1 MIVSYHKYTTKKAS
15 FQRENAFFLVF
26 HSSNFCMLFRARVG
40 NFDRHPFCEKL
51 HFGNMKTH
59 TKSFNFIDLFS
70 GCGGLSCGLEMAGH
84 RCLLGVDASKE
95 AIQSFAANHHEAAV
109 YLGDIKKLSEKKLK
123 ELLRGQKVD
132 MVVGGPPCQGFS
144 TVGKGAVDD
153 VRNQLF
159 KEFVRI
165 VKATEPKV
173 ILFENVT
180 GLVAKKNQ
188 AILKKIFQ
196 QFEKLGYNM
205 DARVLSAE
213 EYGVPEKRRRTIIMG
228 VRGGE
233 CQFPLVTHGPRVNKK
248 VKTVKEAF
256 KNLKASNGKI
266 YNHDVTLA
274 QIKKVEDRERLK
286 FIPAGRGIRYEEDEV
301 EFLPKK
307 LRFNVEW
314 NKLRENRFR
323 QTRLQRLPLNEPSP
337 TILTARTS
345 YYHPI
350 EARYLTPREAAACQ
364 SFPNDFIFHGSQ
376 TAIFRQIGNAVP
388 PLLAEALGQV
398 IKNIEFKKGKFK
410 KKTSETVVGKN
421 AFHYHEPTY
430 L

>member
-1 MIVSYHKYTTKKAS
+1 MI
-15 FQRENAFFLVF
+15 
-26 HSSNFCMLFRARVG
+26 FRANVG
-40 NFDRHPFCEKL
+40 FFNRHPFLKNL
-51 HFGNMKTH
+51 HFVNMKTQI
-59 TKSFNFIDLFS
+59 KSFTFIDLFS
-70 GCGGLSCGLEMAGH
+70 GCGGLSSGLEMAGH
-84 RCLLGVDASKE
+84 RCLLGVDANKE
-95 AIQSFAANHHEAAV
+95 AIESFAANHQDAAV

-123 ELLRGQKVD
+123 QLLRGQKVD

-144 TVGKGAVDD
+144 TVGRGEVKDE
-153 VRNQLF
+153 RNLLF
-159 KEFVRI
+159 KEFIRI
-165 VKATEPKV
+165 VKATRPKV

-188 AILKKIFQ
+188 FILKKIFHY
-196 QFEKLGYNM
+196 FERLGYNM
-205 DARVLSAE
+205 DARILSAE
-213 EYGVPEKRRRTIIMG
+213 EFGVPEKRRRTIIMG
-228 VRGGE
+228 IKGGG
-233 CQFPLVTHGPRVNKK
+233 CLFPLATHGSRAGKK
-248 VKTVKEAF
+248 VRTVSEAF
-256 KNLKASNGKI
+256 KNLKAPNGKI
-266 YNHDVTLA
+266 YNHDVKLA
-274 QIKKVEDRERLK
+274 QIKKDEDRQRLK
-286 FIPAGRGIRYEEDEV
+286 FIPEGRGIRYEEDEK

-307 LRFNVEW
+307 LHYGIDW
-314 NKLRENRFR
+314 KSLRENRFR

-345 YYHPI
+345 YYHPK

-398 IKNIEFKKGKFK
+398 IKKIEFSKGSFK
-410 KKTSETVVGKN
+410 KKTEESVVGKN